1 MQRFSSIAHHY
12 ALVCILGIALVIGG
26 RVGGAQTIT
35 GGISGTVTD
44 SSGALVK
51 GAVVTATDQSTNVTS
66 TAVTNEDGIYAL
78 RFLKIGHY
86 RLTVSSQGFAKY
98 QIGPFSV
105 ETNQQLK
112 VDAVLRIEGSTAAVN
127 VNAEQVPILNAENGT
142 VNAVVDNTTID
153 NIPVN
158 GRNFT
163 QLTQFLPGIAL
174 TNQNQWNGATGDPN
188 NSGVR
193 QQSVATAPS
202 INGNR
207 TTSNNYTL
215 DGIQFYDT
223 GANLS
228 NAFGLPGYNPAPEA
242 IEQVTVVSTNPAAE
256 YGGGSGGQILTVL
269 KSGTNKFH
277 GSVYD
282 YLQNWQQ
289 DANTFGNKRKPAGT
303 APTERTHY
311 TQQTFGA
318 TFGGPIF
325 KDKLFFF
332 VDYTGYRK
340 PSSSQALVS
349 VATEAMRRGD
359 FSVFLSPAYRA
370 RTGKTIQLYD
380 SQNGFRPFP
389 GNIVPVRNP
398 VAQYLFAHPEIYPLP
413 NQPSTEADGVKY
425 NYLPPAVKS
434 LQRNDQGDVK
444 MDYRIS
450 NTDSVFGRVS
460 IGRANSG
467 PRGTSIPTTFPS
479 VQDFPFTSAMADWT
493 HVFSS
498 NIINDFRGGFTRI
511 AYNNYNSD
519 LGGFFGL
526 NGNSQVSVA
535 LPTAQ
540 TVPGFTQQSMVGS
553 EQTTSNQ
560 VSALGTN
567 GPGRLALDNNIEY
580 NDQLSIQQG
589 RHLLKVGGQLIWYQ
603 NNFIPNTF
611 GALGNYNYNGTF
623 TGNPSAGATEGFD
636 FADFV
641 LGYASGASISV
652 GATGRVGQR
661 QLRSAA
667 YFQDDWKISP
677 NLTLNLGIRY
687 EYDQPAYEVKNRIAN
702 VDLNTKQLLLAGV
715 NGNSRALY
723 NPTYR
728 QIDPRVGFA
737 WQVTPRMVVR
747 GGFASTTFMDFNGL
761 LNHSANPPF
770 STQANISATAP
781 TLTAGGMALDP
792 ATSLSNVSA
801 TAATS
806 YTAWSPRLRPAFLP
820 SFDLAV
826 EYQLSNSDS
835 LMAAYVGNVGS
846 SLLNLRVGNQ
856 WTQYNTPSS
865 APFAGLVGTSGSVT
879 IYESEANQN
888 YHAGEVVYRRRASR
902 GITFTANYT
911 FSKNLT
917 NATGVAL
924 PSNIAGYV
932 NVPQNSYDLRSEY
945 GPSGYDLRHMLTSS
959 FVVELPFGHGK
970 AFGANMNRALDTIVG
985 GWQFSGNAT
994 LYSGFP
1000 VTIQASNA
1008 FGGNQGTGRANHYR
1022 KLVIRNRTLNNWW
1035 GDDPSA
1041 SQCLVAGVDDGKCA
1055 YGAAA
1060 AGTFGN
1066 AGVGTER
1073 SAGFRG
1079 VDAAGFKNFTIFR
1092 EHTLQFRVDAYNVGN
1107 ISSYNNPGR
1116 TVTATTGWGLVQSTR
1131 SQQRQIQFALK
1142 YKF

>member
-1 MQRFSSIAHHY
+1 MQQ
-12 ALVCILGIALVIGG
+12 ALSGTRTGLVFIFGIVLSLVASQMT
-26 RVGGAQTIT
+26 AQTIT
-35 GGISGTVTD
+35 GGITGTVTD
-44 SSGALVK
+44 SSGSVIK
-51 GAVVTATDQSTNVTS
+51 GAAVTATDVSTNIS
-66 TAVTNEDGIYAL
+66 SAAVTNEDGIYAL
-78 RFLKIGHY
+78 RFLKIGSY
-86 RLTVSSQGFAKY
+86 KLVVTSPGFASY
-98 QIGPFSV
+98 DVGPFAV

-112 VDAVLRIEGSTAAVN
+112 VDAILRVESSTTSVSVTAN
-127 VNAEQVPILNAENGT
+127 QLPILNAENGT
-142 VNAVVDNTTID
+142 VNAVVDKTTID
-153 NIPVN
+153 NIPIN

-256 YGGGSGGQILTVL
+256 YGGGSGGQILSVF
-269 KSGTNKFH
+269 KSGTNEFH
-277 GSVYD
+277 GSIYD

-303 APTERTHY
+303 PPTERAHY
-311 TQQTFGA
+311 TQQTLGA
-318 TFGGPIF
+318 TFGGPIIR
-325 KDKLFFF
+325 DKLFFF
-332 VDYTGYRK
+332 ADYAGYRK
-340 PSSSQALVS
+340 PTSSQGLVS
-349 VATEAMRRGD
+349 VATEAMRQGD
-359 FSVFLSPAYRA
+359 FSVFLSPAYIA
-370 RTGKTIQLYD
+370 STGKAKQLYD
-380 SQNGFRPFP
+380 SQNNFAPFA
-389 GNIVPVRNP
+389 GNMIPVRNP

-425 NYLPPAVKS
+425 NYLPPPVKS
-434 LQRNDQGDVK
+434 LQRNDQGDIKV
-444 MDYRIS
+444 DYTIGANDTVS
-450 NTDSVFGRVS
+450 GRVS

-467 PRGTSIPTTFPS
+467 PHGTSLPTIFPT

-493 HVFSS
+493 HVFSPS
-498 NIINDFRGGFTRI
+498 IINDFRGGFTRI
-511 AYNNYNSD
+511 AYNNYNAD
-519 LGGFFGL
+519 IGGFFGL
-526 NGNSQVSVA
+526 TGDAMVGIA

-560 VSALGTN
+560 VTSLGTN

-580 NDQLSIQQG
+580 DDQLSIQRG
-589 RHLLKVGGQLIWYQ
+589 KHLFKMGGQLIWYQ

-611 GALGNYNYNGTF
+611 GALGNFNYNGTF
-623 TGNPSAGATEGFD
+623 TGDPTAGVTEGFD

-667 YFQDDWKISP
+667 YFQDDWKLTPS
-677 NLTLNLGIRY
+677 LTLNLGVRY
-687 EYDQPAYEVKNRIAN
+687 EYDQPAYEVHNKIAN
-702 VDLNTKQLLLAGV
+702 VDMNTGQLLLAGV

-737 WQVTPRMVVR
+737 WQITPRLVAR
-747 GGFASTTFMDFNGL
+747 GGFASTTFMDFNAL
-761 LNHSANPPF
+761 INHSANPPF

-781 TLTAGGMALDP
+781 TTTSSGSPLDP
-792 ATSLSNVSA
+792 GTALSNVA
-801 TAATS
+801 AGAATS
-806 YTAWSPRLRPAFLP
+806 YTAWSSRLRPAFLP
-820 SFDLAV
+820 SFDLAL
-826 EYQLSNSDS
+826 EYQLSNAES
-835 LMAAYVGNVGS
+835 LMVAYVGNVGS
-846 SLLNLRVGNQ
+846 SLLDLRVGNQ
-856 WTQYNTPSS
+856 WTEYNTPSS
-865 APFAGLVGTSGSVT
+865 APFANLVGPTGNVT
-879 IYESEANQN
+879 VYESEANQN
-888 YHAGEVVYRRRASR
+888 YNAGEIVYRRRASH

-917 NATGVAL
+917 NATGFAL

-932 NVPQNSYDLRSEY
+932 NVPQNSYNLRAEY
-945 GPSGYDLRHMLTSS
+945 GPAGYDLRHMFTSS
-959 FVVELPFGHGK
+959 FVVELPFGRGK
-970 AFGANMNRALDTIVG
+970 AFGGNVNRLVDTIVG
-985 GWQFSGNAT
+985 GWQLSGNAT

-1022 KLVIRNRTLNNWW
+1022 KLVVRHRTLTNWW

-1041 SQCLVAGVDDGKCA
+1041 GQCLVAGVDDGKCA
-1055 YGAAA
+1055 YGAPAP
-1060 AGTFGN
+1060 GTFGN
-1066 AGVGTER
+1066 ASVGTER
-1073 SAGFRG
+1073 SAGFLG
-1079 VDAAGFKNFTIFR
+1079 VDAAGFKDFTIFH
-1092 EHTLQFRVDAYNVGN
+1092 EHKLQFRVDAYNVGN

-1116 TVTATTGWGLVQSTR
+1116 TVTASTGWGLVQSTR